1 MTRTTGPLDARI
13 ALVTGGTS
21 GIGEATAHALARSGA
36 RVVLTGRR
44 VDRGEAVALA
54 ICQAGGEAVFH
65 AADVRTPADCDGMVD
80 AALQRWGRLD
90 IAFNNAGIFDPPAP
104 IDEYEDEA
112 WQEMLDANLSSVFRC
127 MRAEI
132 RAMKSGGGGSIV
144 NNASTV
150 AHRGSTRASPGYVVA
165 KHGVLGLT
173 RHAAV
178 HSIGDRIRVNA
189 VSPGPTRTEI
199 SDALVAQGSEAVRA
213 VLAPLNP
220 TGEYVTVEQVA
231 EAVVYLCSDAASVI
245 NGQDLVLDGGQLASL

>member
-1 MTRTTGPLDARI
+1 MTKTTGSLDARV

-44 VDRGEAVALA
+44 VDRGEAVASA
-54 ICQAGGEAVFH
+54 ICQAGGEAAFH
-65 AADVRTPADCDGMVD
+65 AGDVREAADCDGMVD

-90 IAFNNAGIFDPPAP
+90 IAFNNAGIFDAPAP
-104 IDEYEDEA
+104 IDEYTDEA

-132 RAMKSGGGGSIV
+132 RAMKSTGGGSIV

-150 AHRGSTRASPGYVVA
+150 AHRGSGFASPGYVVA

-173 RHAAV
+173 RQAAV
-178 HSIGDRIRVNA
+178 NSIGNRIRVNA

-199 SDALVAQGSEAVRA
+199 SDPLVAQGPEAVRA

-220 TGEYVTVEQVA
+220 TGEYVSVEQVA
-231 EAVVYLCSDAASVI
+231 EAVVYLCSDAASMI
-245 NGQDLVLDGGQLASL
+245 NGQDIVLDGGQLASL

>member
-1 MTRTTGPLDARI
+1 MTKATGSLDARV

-44 VDRGEAVALA
+44 VERGEAVASA
-54 ICQAGGEAVFH
+54 ICQAGGEAAFH
-65 AADVRTPADCDGMVD
+65 AADVRAPADCDGMVE

-104 IDEYEDEA
+104 IDEYDDEA

-127 MRAEI
+127 MRAEV
-132 RAMKSGGGGSIV
+132 RAMKSAGGGSIV

-150 AHRGSTRASPGYVVA
+150 AHRGSGFASPVVA

-178 HSIGDRIRVNA
+178 NFIGDRIRVNA

-199 SDALVAQGSEAVRA
+199 SDPLVAQGPEAVRA

-231 EAVVYLCSDAASVI
+231 EAVVYLCSDAASMI
-245 NGQDLVLDGGQLASL
+245 NGQDIVLDGGQLASL